1 MAIYALLVGVNSYLN
16 DSIRPLNGCK
26 NDVNLMQRTL
36 QERFSVAKDTIQT
49 LTSRSATK
57 DNLVNGFQTHLSQA
71 GDGDTA
77 LFYFSGHGS
86 QEPAGKEFWEIDT
99 DRQLETLV
107 CHDSRA
113 GKVTDLADKEL
124 SYLISQLGDNGA
136 KVVVIIDSCHSG
148 HVSRAIEEG
157 DSATRQ
163 TSGQIE
169 PRALEQFIF
178 YNDALQQGW
187 INDLGNIPQ
196 GQHILLSACRDIELS
211 KEKRIDGQLNG
222 IFTHSLCTQLNSQA
236 QSLSYH
242 NLLMRVRALTHKMN
256 RQQTPQI
263 EAILEA
269 NTNQPFLGTTI
280 VPLEMIT
287 SFKNNQ
293 WELDAGLIH
302 GIHLGD
308 EVALHDNDKD
318 LLLIAQVTEVFAGKS
333 ILAASANKHK
343 TLLKD
348 LNGLD
353 QAKGVYNSTIT
364 HRSVEK
370 LVFSLQGDEAGTS
383 LAREMLRTLSSS
395 HHKSDF
401 IIEAQ
406 DDALSQGVDYRLR
419 AKEGQYTI
427 SEADNREFRPLFE
440 PVTSA
445 TGGYDA
451 SSASEAL
458 LQLEHLKRWH
468 QKLDLEN
475 VGSTNNQLDL
485 DAVQLIIKHNNQ
497 ELIDSDANLRYD
509 YRQDNPNPNPK
520 PRISLEVRCNPDKA
534 KGDVALYCALLLFD
548 ATDASVTSLLDNEAK
563 LLPPT
568 TCSIHF
574 MEGKDFP
581 VQVKQSLF
589 NNGICETEDFLKL
602 IVSDQ
607 PFDAKLLAQE
617 GLEIFKAGNRSIAN
631 NGTNRGANNLL
642 NLLDQELNFAHTRSF
657 DLHEEP
663 VIPLWFTKTVKI
675 ITTRPPE
682 AVDITPNNA
691 TIITTGLRIEPHPAL
706 SASVSISTL
715 EDATRSLDATQ
726 QNTNIIPP
734 LFRDDAMT
742 PSFSF
747 STSRSVT
754 NDLNIL
760 TLHIDSTKNATSGG
774 VDSVTTEQ
782 PLVIKVAQ
790 PLQKNESILAYSYD
804 GECYLPLGC
813 SSTDRDA
820 TKIIIERLPD
830 AVAGTD
836 GDEADKGLFGSI
848 KIMFQKILHDK
859 LGFFQDPTRLA
870 LPLFNDHADP
880 YKVSDYEDDAEI
892 LIETVEQAD
901 KILLMLHGIIGN
913 TKSMAGF
920 SQQVLADDKS
930 IAEHYDCVLTFD
942 YENLNEPIQKTAE
955 ILKQKLAAI
964 GLDNQHDKQLDLV
977 VHSMGGL
984 VSRCFIEFNQG
995 DEIVNKLVMLGTPNG
1010 GSQIA
1015 QSISTGIHSFS
1026 DWANNTLAAIIN
1038 GYITNG
1044 LGSFAVAGLVKLL
1057 NIGGLTL
1064 GQMNP
1069 NSNLLKML
1077 ETSKQTAIPYY
1088 IIAGNTNFLVHNTEE
1103 DIRAKFMQRMTK
1115 KLKLMSYEQLT
1126 KWLYK
1131 APNDIAATVDS
1142 IQYLPED
1149 WSPNAKTEEV
1159 ACNHLSYF
1167 ENDYVLKILHK
1178 ILTK

>member
-16 DSIRPLNGCK
+16 DSIRPLRGCK
-26 NDVNLMQRTL
+26 NDVKLMQQTL
-36 QERFSVAKDTIQT
+36 QARFSVAEDNIQT
-49 LTSRSATK
+49 LTSHSATK
-57 DNLVNGFQTHLSQA
+57 ENLVNGFQRHLSQA

-99 DRQLETLV
+99 DRQLETLI

-113 GKVTDLADKEL
+113 GKVTDFADKEL
-124 SYLISQLGDNGA
+124 RYLISQLADKRA

-148 HVSRAIEEG
+148 HVSRAIEED

-163 TSGQIE
+163 MSGQAE

-178 YNDALQQGW
+178 HEEALQQGW
-187 INDLGNIPQ
+187 VDNLGEIPQ

-222 IFTHSLCTQLNSQA
+222 IFTHALCTQLNSQTK
-236 QSLSYH
+236 SLNYH

-256 RQQTPQI
+256 SQQTPQI

-269 NTNQPFLGTTI
+269 NTDQLFLGSNI
-280 VPLEMIT
+280 VPVEMIA

-293 WELDAGLIH
+293 WELNAGLIH
-302 GIHLGD
+302 GIHIGD
-308 EVALHDNDKD
+308 EVALHDHDKD
-318 LLLIAQVTEVFAGKS
+318 LLLIAQVSKVFAGKS
-333 ILAASANKHK
+333 ILVTSMNKHK

-353 QAKGVYNSTIT
+353 QIKGVYSSTIT

-370 LVFSLQGDEAGTS
+370 LIFSLQGDESGIM
-383 LAREMLRTLSSS
+383 LAREALRTLSSS
-395 HHKSDF
+395 HHKSNF
-401 IIEAQ
+401 IIEVQ

-427 SEADNREFRPLFE
+427 SEADNQAFRPLFE
-440 PVTSA
+440 PVTGA
-445 TGGYDA
+445 TGGYDS

-468 QKLDLEN
+468 QKLDLES
-475 VGSTNNQLDL
+475 VGVANNQLDL
-485 DAVQLIIKHNNQ
+485 EAVQLVIKHNAE

-509 YRQDNPNPNPK
+509 YTKDNPK

-534 KGDVALYCALLLFD
+534 KEDVALYCALLLFD
-548 ATDASVTSLLDNEAK
+548 AADASVASLLGNEAK
-563 LLPPT
+563 LLPPN

-574 MEGKDFP
+574 KEGNDFP
-581 VQVKQSLF
+581 VQVKPELF
-589 NNGICETEDFLKL
+589 NSGICETEDFLKL
-602 IVSDQ
+602 IVSDK
-607 PFDAKLLAQE
+607 PFDAKLLTQE
-617 GLEIFKAGNRSIAN
+617 GLEIFKAGNKNIP
-631 NGTNRGANNLL
+631 NGLNRGANNLL
-642 NLLDQELNFAHTRSF
+642 NLLEQELSFAHTRSF
-657 DLHEEP
+657 DLHESP

-675 ITTRPPE
+675 ITTRSPE
-682 AVDITPNNA
+682 AVDITPKTA
-691 TIITTGLRIEPHPAL
+691 TPITTGVRIEPHPAF
-706 SASVSISTL
+706 SARVSIGTF

-734 LFRDDAMT
+734 IFRDDAVT
-742 PSFSF
+742 PPFSF

-754 NDLNIL
+754 SDLNML
-760 TLHIDSTKNATSGG
+760 TLHIDSTKNAASGG
-774 VDSVTTEQ
+774 VDSVTAEH
-782 PLVIKVAQ
+782 PLVIKVVDQ
-790 PLQKNESILAYSYD
+790 PLKKNETILAYSYD

-813 SSTDRDA
+813 SNTSRDA
-820 TKIIIERLPD
+820 TRIIIERLPD
-830 AVAGTD
+830 VIAGTD
-836 GDEADKGLFGSI
+836 GDEADRGLFGSI

-859 LGFFQDPTRLA
+859 FGFFQDPTRLA
-870 LPLFNDHADP
+870 LPLFNKREDSF
-880 YKVSDYEDDAEI
+880 KVNDYDDDIDTLTEV
-892 LIETVEQAD
+892 VEGAD
-901 KILLMLHGIIGN
+901 KILLILHGIIGN
-913 TKSMAGF
+913 TESMAGF
-920 SQQVLADDKS
+920 SQQILSDEQS
-930 IAEHYDCVLTFD
+930 IAAHYDCVLTFD
-942 YENLNEPIQKTAE
+942 YENLNAPIQKTAE

-964 GLDNQHDKQLDLV
+964 GLDNQHKKQLDLV
-977 VHSMGGL
+977 AHSMGGL

-995 DEIVNKLVMLGTPNG
+995 NEIVNKLVMLGTPNG

-1015 QSISTGIHSFS
+1015 QTVSTGLHSFS

-1044 LGSFAVAGLVKLL
+1044 LGAFAVSGLVKLL
-1057 NIGGLTL
+1057 KVGSKTL

-1069 NSNLLKML
+1069 DSDLLTLL
-1077 ETSKQTAIPYY
+1077 EKSKQTKVPYY
-1088 IIAGNTNFLVHNTEE
+1088 IIAGNTDFLVNNPEN
-1103 DIRAKFMQRMTK
+1103 DIGAKFMQRMTK

-1131 APNDIAATVDS
+1131 APNDIAATVES
-1142 IQYLPED
+1142 MQHLPKN
-1149 WSPNAKTEEV
+1149 WSSNTQTEIV
-1159 ACNHLSYF
+1159 ACSHLSYF
-1167 ENDYVLKILHK
+1167 ENDQVLKILQSTLFRK
-1178 ILTK
+1178 